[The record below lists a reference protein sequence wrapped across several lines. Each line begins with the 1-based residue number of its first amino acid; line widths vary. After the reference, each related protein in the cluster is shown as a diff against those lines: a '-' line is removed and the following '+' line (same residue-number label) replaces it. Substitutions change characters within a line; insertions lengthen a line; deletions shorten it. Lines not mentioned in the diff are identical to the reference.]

1 MSATFIKWWWW
12 WSRNIWICLKMTKKN
27 VKNSAQKPDKW
38 QCQRR
43 WMNDDDNEQMN
54 EKKSDNFSIFFL
66 FKMFVMFLWLANN
79 PICAYDIMFSVSLC
93 MERENILFFPVHQ
106 HNVVIKCLD
115 DFFWLLCD
123 DVQTHWET
131 ETKELTDWLNIFRN
145 EKKSQTACAIT
156 TTTSN
161 DVHVFKTFFFLLLWK
176 WSPCTHTHTPFSI
189 QIPILPLSNTRI
201 HGGGGGGGRKALKE
215 YTHTHVQN
223 NNKTS
228 ILMWV
233 LHRKKNTCR
242 VVIWCIHHTHL
253 IQPTKRSTIHTQWPD
268 CVFVCVCYLMMI
280 LMIPII
286 NFIARFFFVLLS
298 STFTMTSL
306 CILYSKTFV
315 ISWCH
320 HHQCRDDKQGSRV
333 SFFCCCYRQWMNEW
347 KWFLFSVLFE
357 THTHTHKHHAY
368 LILELFQFLF
378 WWWVMTIS
386 QFRIFLFPIYLF
398 FF

>member
-1 MSATFIKWWWW
+1 
-12 WSRNIWICLKMTKKN
+12 
-27 VKNSAQKPDKW
+27 
-38 QCQRR
+38 
-43 WMNDDDNEQMN
+43 
-54 EKKSDNFSIFFL
+54 
-66 FKMFVMFLWLANN
+66 MFT
-79 PICAYDIMFSVSLC
+79 CSK
-93 MERENILFFPVHQ
+93 H
-106 HNVVIKCLD
+106 
-115 DFFWLLCD
+115 
-123 DVQTHWET
+123 
-131 ETKELTDWLNIFRN
+131 
-145 EKKSQTACAIT
+145 
-156 TTTSN
+156 
-161 DVHVFKTFFFLLLWK
+161 FFFVVK
-176 WSPCTHTHTPFSI
+176 MITMHTHTHPFRFKFQSSPSQIPEFMVVVVVVEEKHSKNTHTHTF
-189 QIPILPLSNTRI
+189 
-201 HGGGGGGGRKALKE
+201 
-215 YTHTHVQN
+215 
-223 NNKTS
+223 KTTTKQAFWCECF
-228 ILMWV
+228 I
-233 LHRKKNTCR
+233 RKKNTCR

-253 IQPTKRSTIHTQWPD
+253 IQPTKRSTIHTQ
-268 CVFVCVCYLMMI
+268 CYLMMI